1 LYAYFYVHLPF
12 SSIQDD
18 SLPSQLPEPSTNTPT
33 YTVVD
38 NASQRGKQ
46 KLVDI
51 DGYTYT
57 VKVTLN
63 DSLQIKEKYIK
74 FKLFIKISH
83 KYLIS
88 L

>member
-1 LYAYFYVHLPF
+1 MHIFMFINFSVPF
-12 SSIQDD
+12 KI

-38 NASQRGKQ
+38 NASQRGKRKQ
-46 KLVDI
+46 VDI

-74 FKLFIKISH
+74 FVLKLW
-83 KYLIS
+83 
-88 L
+88 